1 MDEEVLRA
9 ILILAGVLIGLAILL
24 KICAR
29 FYYVQLFF
37 MAASSIGIIVTGFA
51 APDMSKQLNW
61 DWIAMQA
68 GFLFAFFI
76 FFVAGVAFDKEQHR
90 VREANRKDNGDYEVR
105 TRIET
110 SGGFFST
117 IGLCLVMVVVVLGI
131 NYAIFHNGIALGV
144 LGCIAVA
151 ALLVLF
157 LRYSGIWD
165 KIFHRDDYYG

>member
-1 MDEEVLRA
+1 MMDEEVLRA

-68 GFLFAFFI
+68 TPLLRVGAMALVMIVCGIVYFGTLFALGFRLRDF
-76 FFVAGVAFDKEQHR
+76 R
-90 VREANRKDNGDYEVR
+90 
-105 TRIET
+105 RIA
-110 SGGFFST
+110 S
-117 IGLCLVMVVVVLGI
+117 
-131 NYAIFHNGIALGV
+131 
-144 LGCIAVA
+144 
-151 ALLVLF
+151 
-157 LRYSGIWD
+157 
-165 KIFHRDDYYG
+165 